1 MKDMWGLAVRGICE
15 VDGEILLLKV
25 RSKSSHDAGKW
36 EIPGGKVKK
45 CEFFD
50 DALRREYLEETGLKI
65 TIESLFNTIQN
76 NYTACKTKEE
86 VKSIQLIM
94 NVTADSKEVT
104 ISKEHDEYKWF
115 KKDEV
120 KELYDNS
127 QLTKAAMNSFKGYF

>member
-1 MKDMWGLAVRGICE
+1 
-15 VDGEILLLKV
+15 
-25 RSKSSHDAGKW
+25 
-36 EIPGGKVKK
+36 
-45 CEFFD
+45 
-50 DALRREYLEETGLKI
+50 
-65 TIESLFNTIQN
+65 
-76 NYTACKTKEE
+76 
-86 VKSIQLIM
+86 M